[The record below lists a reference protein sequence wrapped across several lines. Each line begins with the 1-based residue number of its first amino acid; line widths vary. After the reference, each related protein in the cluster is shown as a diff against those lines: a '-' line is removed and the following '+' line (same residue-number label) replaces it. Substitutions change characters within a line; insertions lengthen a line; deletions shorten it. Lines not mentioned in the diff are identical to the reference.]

1 MDPWQISTPIIK
13 YSSNTLKAVEMILNF
28 YTQHVLVCS
37 SNWVNLREFWLK
49 MTTLRFHKSKITVV
63 ANIDKQDPW
72 MKGHQIRDWNL
83 QRSKIVTIFS
93 RSIRTVQF
101 LPFPWSK
108 KMATG
113 ASEVKPKLRC
123 QVPPHELFFSLF
135 FSFYVPC
142 TRQVSSTTT
151 TTTTKPLIR
160 HDGVKSYI
168 ACGVVCK

>member
-1 MDPWQISTPIIK
+1 MQDGPVANFDTAYK
-13 YSSNTLKAVEMILNF
+13 TLFKHLESRWNDLKLL
-28 YTQHVLVCS
+28 YTTCLGLLLQLGK
-37 SNWVNLREFWLK
+37 LREFWLK
-49 MTTLRFHKSKITVV
+49 MTTSRFHKSKITVV

-108 KMATG
+108 KMAIR

-123 QVPPHELFFSLF
+123 QVPPHELFFPLL
-135 FSFYVPC
+135 FSFYVSC
-142 TRQVSSTTT
+142 TRQVPSNLNEQPHTRI
-151 TTTTKPLIR
+151 LAYIR
-160 HDGVKSYI
+160 
-168 ACGVVCK
+168 